1 MFRLAVVL
9 GLVAFC
15 AAKNPI
21 DHCCSAEDRSII
33 QDQWKILFKDI
44 DSSKIKI
51 SIGRKLILKLVELKP
66 EAKALFAAYDI
77 DHPTGGP
84 FSAYSLRLFNGV
96 DLVINLLKDPEALE
110 AALEHAA
117 DRYGSIPNVKKEYF
131 QTVGE
136 ILAYSLP
143 KVLDEYN
150 ALSWRSCF
158 RYILNTISSKVSQ

>member
-1 MFRLAVVL
+1 MDKNLSLLPVKLTGMQRLKT
-9 GLVAFC
+9 
-15 AAKNPI
+15 AKQLPI
-21 DHCCSAEDRSII
+21 
-33 QDQWKILFKDI
+33 L
-44 DSSKIKI
+44 
-51 SIGRKLILKLVELKP
+51 
-66 EAKALFAAYDI
+66 Y
-77 DHPTGGP
+77 
-84 FSAYSLRLFNGV
+84 
-96 DLVINLLKDPEALE
+96 LLKDPEALE